1 MFFTA
6 MDTYVGVWASNLM
19 RVLIVTSL
27 FAALLAFHNA
37 ITRYSYAL
45 AAEGVLP
52 RRLGHIHPVHKTP
65 SVAGIAQTILAV
77 TVVGAFALFGADPY
91 LHLLLW
97 VNTPGVIG
105 IVVLQALA
113 AFAVLRYFR
122 THAHLDSV
130 LRSFV
135 APLVAGVLLTGAA
148 ALIVWQIDLLT
159 GAGDTVNWIL
169 IALVPVIF
177 VLGVGHALQLR
188 RTRPATYA
196 QLATTDVDAEN
207 LLSITAN

>member
-1 MFFTA
+1 MA
-6 MDTYVGVWASNLM
+6 
-19 RVLIVTSL
+19 
-27 FAALLAFHNA
+27 
-37 ITRYSYAL
+37 
-45 AAEGVLP
+45 
-52 RRLGHIHPVHKTP
+52 P
-65 SVAGIAQTILAV
+65 SVAGIAQTILAA

-91 LHLLLW
+91 LQLLLW

-122 THAHLDSV
+122 THAHQESV

-135 APLVAGVLLTGAA
+135 APLVAGVLLIGAA

-177 VLGVGHALQLR
+177 ILGVGYAPPAPAHPTGDLR
-188 RTRPATYA
+188 PTGHHRRGRGEPPEHHRELIVMVWTPRMGMRGVLLGVGTLRPDRGSRRWSGEHVVSVFRTGQVR
-196 QLATTDVDAEN
+196 
-207 LLSITAN
+207 LLGGGT

>member
-1 MFFTA
+1 
-6 MDTYVGVWASNLM
+6 M
-19 RVLIVTSL
+19 RVLIITSI

-37 ITRYSYAL
+37 ITRYTYAL
-45 AAEGVLP
+45 ASEGVLP
-52 RRLGHIHPVHKTP
+52 RKLGHIHPVHKTP
-65 SVAGIAQTILAV
+65 SVAGIAQTILAA

-91 LHLLLW
+91 LQLLLW

-122 THAHLDSV
+122 THAHTESV
-130 LRSFV
+130 IRSFV

-148 ALIVWQIDLLT
+148 ALIVLQIDLLT

-169 IALVPVIF
+169 IALVPVVFI
-177 VLGVGHALQLR
+177 LGVGYAARLR

-196 QLATTDVDAEN
+196 RLATTNVDAEN
-207 LLSITAN
+207 LVSTTAS